1 MNPLLYILHLSLH
14 YKCNTKAIIQYTMKL
29 HGIFFFIFCSF
40 SAVGQKTHTFNL
52 PQILKEN
59 KLITKPG
66 NHTKIIDSAGKQGI
80 NTEGVVW
87 LKDRSFKEGSID
99 IDLKGKNVFL
109 QSFLGI
115 AFHAKDTGTYD
126 VVYFRPFRFR
136 IADTATRR
144 WSVQYMTVPD
154 FDYSVLRKDHP
165 GVYENSAN
173 PAPLPDDWFHAT
185 IVVKG
190 DWITVYVDHST
201 TASLKVKKLNDRW
214 GGMIGLWTSTSD
226 GNFANLSITD

>member
-1 MNPLLYILHLSLH
+1 MNPPLYILQLSLH
-14 YKCNTKAIIQYTMKL
+14 YKYNGKAFNQHTMKL
-29 HGIFFFIFCSF
+29 YALTFFIFS
-40 SAVGQKTHTFNL
+40 SLAAMAQQVQKFDL
-52 PQILKEN
+52 PQMLKEN

-66 NHTKIIDSAGKQGI
+66 HHSKIIDSAGKQGI
-80 NTEGVVW
+80 NTEGVIW
-87 LKDRSFKEGSID
+87 LKNRDFKDGTID

-115 AFHAKDTGTYD
+115 AFHAKDTATYD

-190 DWITVYVDHST
+190 DWITVYVNHST
-201 TASLKVKKLNDRW
+201 TASLKVKKLNDRP
-214 GGMIGLWTSTSD
+214 GGIIGLWTSTSD
-226 GNFANLSITD
+226 GNFANLTITD